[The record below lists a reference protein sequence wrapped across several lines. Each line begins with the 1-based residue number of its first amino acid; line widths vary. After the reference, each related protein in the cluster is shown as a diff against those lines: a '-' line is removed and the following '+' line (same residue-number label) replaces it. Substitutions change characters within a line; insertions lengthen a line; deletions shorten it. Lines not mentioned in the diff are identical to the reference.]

1 MRHTDDGSR
10 LAWATVA
17 IFLLALGLPYIAY
30 AARTP
35 PDNPASVTLAAR
47 ALAETDGWCVSG
59 VGTAPVNLSSSI
71 PERITVAERSRIL
84 YTSIRFMVAGGG
96 STRACV
102 VTGPVAP
109 PALNC
114 NALDTDAAGIMLGDE
129 VKTYHTL
136 PDSIGAL
143 PTVYASTDAGTGTFC
158 VEVGY

>member
-35 PDNPASVTLAAR
+35 PTNPASVTLDAR
-47 ALAETDGWCVSG
+47 AIAETDGWCVSG
-59 VGTAPVNLSSSI
+59 VGTTATDLMASI
-71 PERITVAERSRIL
+71 PARITTAERSRVL
-84 YTSIRFMVAGGG
+84 YTSVRYIDDGGTE
-96 STRACV
+96 TRACV
-102 VTGPVAP
+102 VTGPTSP
-109 PALNC
+109 PALPC
-114 NALDTDAAGIMLGDE
+114 NALDADAAGVMFDQE

-136 PDSIGAL
+136 PDSAGAL
-143 PTVYASTDAGTGTFC
+143 PSVFASVDADTGTFC